1 MPQTKRRKRTPEELA
16 SLVESLGAK
25 GMVAQDFGMR
35 IDSDGQWY
43 HQGGLIKR
51 PALVKLF
58 ASILTRLD
66 NGEYWLVTPAERGR
80 IEVDDAPFVITRA
93 DITGTGQAR
102 EITLYTN
109 LDDAV
114 SLDAEHPLRMAEDGL
129 AARPYVS
136 LGGNLEARINR
147 SVFYDL
153 ADLAEEENGRFILW
167 SHGSRFDLGPTE
179 GQEASG
185 AEGAE

>member
-1 MPQTKRRKRTPEELA
+1 MPQPKRRKRTPEELA
-16 SLVESLGAK
+16 SLVESLGAR

-51 PALVKLF
+51 QALVKLF

-93 DITGTGQAR
+93 DIKGTGEAR

-109 LDDAV
+109 LGDAI
-114 SLDAEHPLRMAEDGL
+114 SLDAGHPMRMAEDGL

-153 ADLAEEENGRFILW
+153 ADLAEEESGRFVLW
-167 SHGSRFDLGPTE
+167 SHGCRFDLGPSDD
-179 GQEASG
+179 QEPSD
-185 AEGAE
+185 EGAE

>member
-1 MPQTKRRKRTPEELA
+1 MPKQKRRQRTPEELA
-16 SLVESLGAK
+16 SLVESLGAR
-25 GMVAQDFGMR
+25 GMVAQDFGIR

-43 HQGGLIKR
+43 HQGGLIR
-51 PALVKLF
+51 RQALVKLF

-80 IEVDDAPFVITRA
+80 IEVEDAPFVITRA
-93 DITGTGQAR
+93 DIDGTGQAR

-109 LDDAV
+109 LDDAI
-114 SLDAEHPLRMAEDGL
+114 SLDADHPLRMAEDGL

-153 ADLAEEENGRFILW
+153 ADLAEEEAGRFILW
-167 SHGSRFDLGPTE
+167 SHGSRFDLGPAE
-179 GQEASG
+179 VEAPSGHQG
-185 AEGAE
+185 AE